1 MFLRYEMFDQAL
13 LDRIVDRIVN
23 MFSPKKIIIFGS
35 AANGTAGEDSDVDLL
50 IVMDTEQSYHR
61 RSGPIRAAMRGIP
74 VATDVMVLTPCEYEE
89 LKDDESSFAS
99 EISRTG
105 VVAYE
110 A

>member
-1 MFLRYEMFDQAL
+1 MFDYTL
-13 LDRIVDRIVN
+13 LDKIVDRIVSK
-23 MFSPKKIIIFGS
+23 FSPEKVIIFGS
-35 AANGTAGEDSDVDLL
+35 AARGAAGADSDVDIL
-50 IVMDTEQSYHR
+50 IIMDTELSYYR

-74 VATDVMVLTPCEYEE
+74 VATDMLVLTPEEYKE

-99 EISRTG
+99 EISKTG

>member
-1 MFLRYEMFDQAL
+1 MFEMFDNAL
-13 LDRIVDRIVN
+13 LEKIIDRIVSK
-23 MFSPKKIIIFGS
+23 FSPEKVIVFGS
-35 AANGTAGEDSDVDLL
+35 VANGTAGSDSDVDIL
-50 IVMDTEQSYHR
+50 IIMETELSYYR

-74 VATDVMVLTPCEYEE
+74 VVTDMIVLTPEEYEK

-99 EISRTG
+99 EISKTG

>member
-1 MFLRYEMFDQAL
+1 MFDYTL
-13 LDRIVDRIVN
+13 LDKIVERIVSR
-23 MFSPKKIIIFGS
+23 FSPEKVIIFGS
-35 AANGTAGEDSDVDLL
+35 VADGTAKADSDVDILV
-50 IVMDTEQSYHR
+50 IMDTELSYYR

-74 VATDVMVLTPCEYEE
+74 VATDIIILTPGEYEK

-99 EISRTG
+99 EISKTG

>member
-1 MFLRYEMFDQAL
+1 MFDYVL
-13 LDRIVDRIVN
+13 LDKMVERIVS

-35 AANGTAGEDSDVDLL
+35 VANGSAVDGSDVDMLV
-50 IVMDTEQSYHR
+50 IMDTELSYYR

-74 VATDVMVLTPCEYEE
+74 IAMDLFVLTPDEYEE
-89 LKDDESSFAS
+89 LKDDVSSFAS
-99 EISRTG
+99 VISKTG